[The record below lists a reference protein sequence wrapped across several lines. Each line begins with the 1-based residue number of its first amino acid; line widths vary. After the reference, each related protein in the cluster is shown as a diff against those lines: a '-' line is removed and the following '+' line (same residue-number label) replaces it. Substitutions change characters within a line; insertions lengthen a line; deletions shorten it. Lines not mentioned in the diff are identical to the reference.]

1 MKAPSP
7 TERGVQRAIIS
18 ALRASGYRVVHIPNG
33 GAYHG
38 DIASRVRMA
47 IAKRMDGEVAGFPDL
62 LVMTHDGRS
71 GFLEVKR
78 PGGKAGE
85 HQLACHALLAAD
97 GFPVAVVN
105 DAAVALDLVRGWWP
119 AKL

>member
-1 MKAPSP
+1 MKAPVP
-7 TERGVQRAIIS
+7 KERAVQRAIIS
-18 ALRASGYRVVHIPNG
+18 ALRAAGYRVVHIPNG

-38 DIASRVRMA
+38 DIAARARMA

-62 LVMTHDGRS
+62 LVMSRDGRA

-85 HQLACHALLAAD
+85 RQFVCHAVLAAD

-105 DAAVALDLVRGWWP
+105 DAAVALDLVRGWWI
-119 AKL
+119 